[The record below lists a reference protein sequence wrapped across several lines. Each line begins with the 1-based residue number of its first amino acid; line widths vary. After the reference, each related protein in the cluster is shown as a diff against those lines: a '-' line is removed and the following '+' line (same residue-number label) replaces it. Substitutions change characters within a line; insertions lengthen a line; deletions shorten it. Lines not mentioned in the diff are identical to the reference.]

1 MAIYTSIMPSNPHS
15 FSSSINQSLYFLI
28 PLVHKL
34 ATLVYIL
41 LHTMKL
47 ATILS
52 VLPLAL
58 ALPHASNK
66 RSQGAFSVM
75 SSRSA
80 SEIHL
85 LPMNAAGSNFWLG
98 EKASTYCPET
108 VAQVAP
114 CPKGQG
120 TAFVGNGGALVSSI
134 SRPVYGGL
142 YSVCVC

>member
-1 MAIYTSIMPSNPHS
+1 
-15 FSSSINQSLYFLI
+15 
-28 PLVHKL
+28 
-34 ATLVYIL
+34 
-41 LHTMKL
+41 MKL

-52 VLPLAL
+52 ALPLAL
-58 ALPHASNK
+58 ALPHASNPSPNTVHK

-85 LPMNAAGSNFWLG
+85 LPMNAAGNFFWLG
-98 EKASTYCPET
+98 EKASTYCPST

-120 TAFVGNGGALVSSI
+120 TAFTGNGGALVSSL
-134 SRPVYGGL
+134 VYPGL
-142 YSVCVC
+142 RLCTVC

>member
-1 MAIYTSIMPSNPHS
+1 
-15 FSSSINQSLYFLI
+15 
-28 PLVHKL
+28 
-34 ATLVYIL
+34 
-41 LHTMKL
+41 MKL

-80 SEIHL
+80 SPIHL
-85 LPMNAAGSNFWLG
+85 LPMNAADSHFWLG
-98 EKASTYCPET
+98 QEASTYCPET

-114 CPKGQG
+114 CPKGQS
-120 TAFVGNGGALVSSI
+120 TAFVGNGDALVSSSFPPPV
-134 SRPVYGGL
+134 SRVAL
-142 YSVCVC
+142 RL

>member
-1 MAIYTSIMPSNPHS
+1 
-15 FSSSINQSLYFLI
+15 
-28 PLVHKL
+28 
-34 ATLVYIL
+34 
-41 LHTMKL
+41 MKL

-120 TAFVGNGGALVSSI
+120 TAFTGNGGALVSS
-134 SRPVYGGL
+134 RVQACLWRLCLYMVYVLTVTGCL
-142 YSVCVC
+142 CPRWPTSLR